1 MPFDASRA
9 EPVKPAPVL
18 PGVPGVLDAA
28 WRAALYCFLPRVIFL
43 SWLPLVLA
51 GVTLGGLGWW
61 GWDDANVAVRQALD
75 GWSVSHTMLSWLD
88 AMGWGG
94 LRSMLVP
101 LLLVLMAVPV
111 VVVVCLLLVAG
122 LMTPAVVGL
131 VRARRLPQLQSRH
144 AVPWWQS
151 LWWSGGAT
159 LLALAALVLT
169 LPLWFVPFFA
179 LLGPP
184 LIWGWLTYRVMA
196 FDTLADLATP
206 EERQT
211 LLRQHRTSLLL
222 MGVVCG
228 YLGAA
233 PAALWALSALT
244 LVLAPLVL
252 VASVWLYTLVFVFSS
267 LWFAHY
273 LLAALAA
280 LRADPSRPP
289 AEPVPNLR
297 QMPAPHLPT

>member
-1 MPFDASRA
+1 MPPGGSGVTGA
-9 EPVKPAPVL
+9 L
-18 PGVPGVLDAA
+18 GVPAVVDAA
-28 WRAALYCFLPRVIFL
+28 WRAAGYCFLPRVIFL
-43 SWLPLVLA
+43 SWLPLLLA

-61 GWDDANVAVRQALD
+61 GWDGANAALRQALD
-75 GWSVSHTMLSWLD
+75 SWALSHTMLGWLD

-94 LRSMLVP
+94 LRTMLVP
-101 LLLVLMAVPV
+101 FLLVLLAVPV

-122 LMTPAVVGL
+122 LMTPAVVRL
-131 VRARRLPQLQSRH
+131 VRERRLPHLQSRH
-144 AVPWWQS
+144 AAPWWQS
-151 LWWSGGAT
+151 LWCSGSVT
-159 LLALAALVLT
+159 LIALAALVLT

-179 LLGPP
+179 MMGPP

-206 EERQT
+206 DERQT
-211 LLRQHRTSLLL
+211 LLRQHRAPLLL

-244 LVLAPLVL
+244 LVFAPLVL

-280 LRADPSRPP
+280 MRATPLPSASAPSSHPTQP
-289 AEPVPNLR
+289 ATP
-297 QMPAPHLPT
+297 

>member
-1 MPFDASRA
+1 M
-9 EPVKPAPVL
+9 
-18 PGVPGVLDAA
+18 
-28 WRAALYCFLPRVIFL
+28 AALKK
-43 SWLPLVLA
+43 LVN
-51 GVTLGGLGWW
+51 VCTCCLG
-61 GWDDANVAVRQALD
+61 
-75 GWSVSHTMLSWLD
+75 
-88 AMGWGG
+88 
-94 LRSMLVP
+94 
-101 LLLVLMAVPV
+101 
-111 VVVVCLLLVAG
+111 
-122 LMTPAVVGL
+122 
-131 VRARRLPQLQSRH
+131 
-144 AVPWWQS
+144 
-151 LWWSGGAT
+151 
-159 LLALAALVLT
+159 
-169 LPLWFVPFFA
+169 
-179 LLGPP
+179 P

-211 LLRQHRTSLLL
+211 LLRQHRMPLLL

-280 LRADPSRPP
+280 LRAKPLPSVSASSSHPTQPSPP
-289 AEPVPNLR
+289 
-297 QMPAPHLPT
+297 